1 MIVKGINF
9 ENCSLIFGFG
19 ALFSVF
25 THRYIL
31 GKDRMWVKWDH
42 FLPFSHLIP
51 ECIYRSGQYLV
62 SRYDTAVPTGL
73 NSRSKS
79 VTLLAGL

>member
-1 MIVKGINF
+1 
-9 ENCSLIFGFG
+9 
-19 ALFSVF
+19 
-25 THRYIL
+25 
-31 GKDRMWVKWDH
+31 MWVKWDH